1 MKSRLL
7 RTLLPLLALLAFAV
21 PALALDTLW
30 VVRHAE
36 KVEDWP
42 ATRVLNAFQPLS
54 DAGIARSRRLA
65 ERLSEVDL
73 RVIVGS
79 PTTRAL
85 HTGLATAAEHGCEL
99 RVDRGT
105 IDSTAIGP
113 WLEALQQEIPGAGA
127 ALVVGHSNTVPW
139 FLSAVGASEECF
151 ERLGVSGD
159 EGALSIEGYSG
170 LWEIKLDAEGCAA
183 ILRHDLP

>member
-1 MKSRLL
+1 MKFRPL
-7 RTLLPLLALLAFAV
+7 RAVVPALALLAFAV

-36 KVEDWP
+36 KAGDWP
-42 ATRVLNAFQPLS
+42 STREMNAFHPLS
-54 DAGIARSRRLA
+54 ESGIARSRRLA

-73 RVIVGS
+73 KVIVGS
-79 PTTRAL
+79 PTTRTL
-85 HTGLATAAEHGCEL
+85 HTGLAAAAEQGCEL
-99 RVDRGT
+99 RVDRNT
-105 IDSTAIGP
+105 IDPNAIGA
-113 WLEALQQEIPGAGA
+113 WLEALREEFPGAGA

-139 FLSAVGASEECF
+139 FLSAAGAGDECW
-151 ERLGVSGD
+151 ERLGVSGNED
-159 EGALSIEGYSG
+159 AQLVEGYSG